1 MEITKIKLKDIR
13 PYAGNAKL
21 HPRSQIE
28 QIKESIRE
36 FGNNDP
42 IAVDE
47 DCVII
52 EGHGRYQALNEL
64 GYEEAE
70 CIILHGLTE
79 DQKNAYRLVHNK
91 LTMNSD
97 FDIKALQEELAK
109 IEIDMTKYDFEKSDE
124 ETLEEMEEDPIPE
137 TPEEPISKR
146 GEVYRLG
153 EHRLMCGDTS
163 SEEDMAKLMDGGI
176 CDLIMTDPPYNIA
189 YEGKAGTIQ
198 NDDMSEEGFNDFIS
212 KSVRNMKSVCKAGGA
227 YYLWYASR
235 YEAITYKAL
244 SDAGLEPRQQL
255 IWNKSSFTLSRQDY
269 QWKHEDCVY
278 GWADGAPHYFVDDRS
293 FCTVIEEK
301 AQSVDKMK
309 APELRKLV
317 KDLLKRDAIP
327 TTVMNEDKPSSN
339 ADHPT
344 MKPVRL
350 IARLVA
356 NSSRKGEV
364 VLDGF
369 GGSGT
374 TLIACEELGR
384 RCRMMEIDPKYVDVI
399 IARWEKKT
407 GLKAEKVGVEESAGS
422 R

>member
-1 MEITKIKLKDIR
+1 MEITKIRLKDIK
-13 PYAGNAKL
+13 PYGNNAKL
-21 HPRSQIE
+21 HPKTQIE
-28 QIKESIRE
+28 QIKKSIQE

-47 DCVII
+47 ENVII
-52 EGHGRYQALNEL
+52 EGHGRYQALKEL
-64 GYEEAE
+64 GFEEAE
-70 CIILHGLTE
+70 CIILRGLTE

-97 FDIKALQEELAK
+97 FDVKALQEELAK
-109 IEIDMTKYDFEKSDE
+109 IEIDMTAYDFERSDE
-124 ETLEEMEEDPIPE
+124 ETLEEMTEDPIPE
-137 TPEEPISKR
+137 TPTEPISKR
-146 GEVYRLG
+146 GEIYRLG
-153 EHRLMCGDTS
+153 DHRLMCGDTS
-163 SEEDMAKLMDGGI
+163 SEADMAALMGGDV

-212 KSVRNMKSVCKAGGA
+212 KSVLNMRSTIKAGGA

-244 SDAGLEPRQQL
+244 ADAGLEPRQQL

-278 GWADGAPHYFVDDRS
+278 GWAEGAPHYFIDDRS
-293 FCTVIEEK
+293 FCTVMEDK
-301 AQSVDKMK
+301 AKSIDKMK

-317 KDLLKRDAIP
+317 KDLLKRDEIP
-327 TTVMNEDKPSSN
+327 TTVVNEDKPSAN
-339 ADHPT
+339 AEHPT

-399 IARWEKKT
+399 IARRERKT
-407 GLKAEKVGVEESAGS
+407 GQKAERLREAAE
-422 R
+422 